1 MRKVKLC
8 NRICSMGSLAQI
20 PIGSAFF
27 GAGSSNSLGQNN
39 LNGVGGLVSL
49 FLNISFVVAG
59 VILLFFFILGGIGMI
74 SSAGQ
79 SDPQK
84 AEQAKKTVTS
94 ALIGFI
100 IVFAS
105 YWIVQL
111 IGQLTGFTNILPA
124 K

>member
-1 MRKVKLC
+1 
-8 NRICSMGSLAQI
+8 MGNLAQV
-20 PIGSAFF
+20 PIGGAFF
-27 GAGSSNSLGQNN
+27 GAGSSNPLGQNN

-59 VILLFFFILGGIGMI
+59 VILLFYFILGGIGMI

-105 YWIVQL
+105 YWIVKLIETL
-111 IGQLTGFTNILPA
+111 IGANSLFL
-124 K
+124 

>member
-1 MRKVKLC
+1 MDINSVFKSPFTAITDTAKL
-8 NRICSMGSLAQI
+8 
-20 PIGSAFF
+20 
-27 GAGSSNSLGQNN
+27 
-39 LNGVGGLVSL
+39 VTL
-49 FLNISFVVAG
+49 FLNTAFVISG
-59 VILLFFFILGGIGMI
+59 LILLFFFIMGGIGMI

-111 IGQLTGFTNILPA
+111 VGNITNVPILPNQ
-124 K
+124 